1 VLRIEEEGE
10 DGMVH
15 SLLSSLPNLSDGD
28 DTVNLNDS
36 LPEST
41 SNAVERDLLSSN
53 TSPGSTELELDC
65 IPSLPR
71 PEKDQDVKIWSSQ
84 ETKQEHSSNVPCET
98 ADTDNTSMDN
108 ITGSTEKDG
117 CAQPVDPSA
126 TSENHMANEAIS
138 LSSVEDPSTSEDR
151 SSNGVFLV
159 DGTNDIRLDPLSI
172 SRSPSR
178 DGKPSA
184 PNGVDLK
191 SDEKTPILTADHT
204 PFVEPT
210 PPQSRGEGDGAE
222 RNHSQ
227 HQPMTLLTDLLREAD
242 ALYTEFPPSHP
253 DLHLSSIMGPQS
265 VIFTWSESF
274 SELPSDREAE
284 AMVQHPNLIVYPYID
299 IEEDSSDS
307 SGYEEEETK
316 SRWRPKG
323 KERLKAG
330 TAKLKQKLAKKK
342 DRKKKIR
349 PPYSEMEKGTI
360 VAGAVLVV
368 GVAVAVYGI
377 KTRNGDTNGLFLS
390 FANTQGHAAAQS
402 QDWKRVGGWMTGA
415 LSVMGEK
422 VVHAFDSL
430 TVGK

>member
-1 VLRIEEEGE
+1 VLRIEEEGD

-28 DTVNLNDS
+28 DTGNSKNDFHPPIS
-36 LPEST
+36 A
-41 SNAVERDLLSSN
+41 SNAVEQSLLSSKPD
-53 TSPGSTELELDC
+53 PGSTELEFDC
-65 IPSLPR
+65 TPPLPV
-71 PEKDQDVKIWSSQ
+71 PEKGQGVKIWSSQ
-84 ETKQEHSSNVPCET
+84 ETKREHSSDVPCET
-98 ADTDNTSMDN
+98 ADIDNTSMDN
-108 ITGSTEKDG
+108 ITGSTEKD
-117 CAQPVDPSA
+117 QPVDPS
-126 TSENHMANEAIS
+126 TSMAIEAGS
-138 LSSVEDPSTSEDR
+138 LSSVEDPSTSEDV
-151 SSNGVFLV
+151 SNFNGIFLV
-159 DGTNDIRLDPLSI
+159 PSTDDIRSDSLSI

-184 PNGVDLK
+184 PNGVGLN
-191 SDEKTPILTADHT
+191 SDEKTSLVTADHS

-210 PPQSRGEGDGAE
+210 TPRSRGEVEDAQ

-227 HQPMTLLTDLLREAD
+227 HQQTTFLTDLLREAD

-274 SELPSDREAE
+274 SELPSDKEAE

-307 SGYEEEETK
+307 SEYEEEEIK
-316 SRWRPKG
+316 NRWRLKG

-330 TAKLKQKLAKKK
+330 TAKIKKKLAKKK
-342 DRKKKIR
+342 IR
-349 PPYSEMEKGTI
+349 TSYSEVDKGTI

-377 KTRNGDTNGLFLS
+377 KTRSGDTNGLFLS
-390 FANTQGHAAAQS
+390 FASTQGHASAQS
-402 QDWKRVGGWMTGA
+402 QDWKRVGGWMSGA